1 MHRHSLVH
9 LSHDT
14 GLHNIGHRD
23 ENVIGGVAVQRGA
36 ETLLVEMVA
45 DEADAAPEDEETVES
60 ANADVLV
67 CFISAK
73 GATVSQEIDETDGNA
88 AIDVEDESVLL
99 GSGDLLDG
107 KSVFE
112 QRVTG
117 EVLLNV
123 VLDEFDTQIR
133 VVDALDLV
141 ADTADYS
148 NHQ

>member
-1 MHRHSLVH
+1 MHLHSLVH

-14 GLHNIGHRD
+14 RLHNISHGD
-23 ENVIGGVAVQRGA
+23 ENVISGVAVQRSA

-45 DEADAAPEDEETVES
+45 DEADAAPEDEETVEG

-73 GATVSQEIDETDGNA
+73 GATVSQEINEADGNA
-88 AIDVEDESVLL
+88 AINVEDESVLL

-107 KSVFE
+107 QSVIK

-117 EVLLNV
+117 EVLANV
-123 VLDEFDTQIR
+123 VLDELNAQIR
-133 VVDALDLV
+133 IVDALDLV

-148 NHQ
+148 NH